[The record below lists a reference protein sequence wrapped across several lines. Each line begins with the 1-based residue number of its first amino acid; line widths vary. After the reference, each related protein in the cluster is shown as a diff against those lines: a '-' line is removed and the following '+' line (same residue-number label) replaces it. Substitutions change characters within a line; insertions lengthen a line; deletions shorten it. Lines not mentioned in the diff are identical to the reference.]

1 MIFGGPV
8 VLKSLVCSK
17 HRRDFADSHH
27 HFATKKPSPTQ
38 DTLFPPLHISQTVQK
53 QAGNEV
59 LGSGN
64 AFRPMRILN
73 QNP

>member
-1 MIFGGPV
+1 MLESI
-8 VLKSLVCSK
+8 VLYLSG
-17 HRRDFADSHH
+17 HRRDFAVFHH
-27 HFATKKPSPTQ
+27 HFGTKKPSPIQ

-64 AFRPMRILN
+64 AFRPMRILI